1 VLFGQQK
8 AAAAGD
14 DDGLLLLGWWWRW
27 CWMLDNG
34 GMGGGWVLH
43 WDDVQG
49 AGGLLHGPY
58 YGNDDDPM
66 GLCGKKWGGSPI
78 VQKKWIL

>member
-1 VLFGQQK
+1 VLFAQQK

-27 CWMLDNG
+27 CWMLDDG

-43 WDDVQG
+43 WDDVQ
-49 AGGLLHGPY
+49 AGYYCMDRTEMMIRWGCAGKNGICPRVLL
-58 YGNDDDPM
+58 
-66 GLCGKKWGGSPI
+66 LGS
-78 VQKKWIL
+78 K